1 MCTIRE
7 HKDVAMNRRQRND
20 AQAFDQAWNA
30 RARTPRADL
39 DDEIARLVA
48 RAEQL
53 CEAAVAEPSPEFRS
67 SLRVQL
73 MTEASTVL
81 APARPRTT
89 RPGVHR
95 PVRSPSF
102 AIRRRLAGATAALV
116 TAGGFVGMVGASA
129 EALPG
134 EMLYPVK
141 RGVENVELA
150 FHKDDA
156 DRGQYRLEQA
166 SERLAEARR
175 LVDDNSPQ
183 SREHVAG
190 ALDDFATQAKDG
202 SGALF
207 RAFGQNGSEQSITV
221 VNDFSAAAATDL
233 AQLSGRVPSDA
244 DPSYRAAAITISELV
259 SKASSLCT
267 SCNSADVAKLVD
279 AVTSLSGTAPSS
291 EPAAGPTAVQD
302 DSTEPIDESLLPT
315 PKIKIPSLST
325 TESPTTGT
333 SSDDAPEIKD
343 VTEPLVGSLLGDE
356 EQEGAVPGL
365 LDNLL
370 DPGE

>member
-1 MCTIRE
+1 
-7 HKDVAMNRRQRND
+7 MNRRQRND
-20 AQAFDQAWNA
+20 VQAFEEAWNA
-30 RARTPRADL
+30 RARIPRAEL
-39 DDEIARLVA
+39 DDEIAHLVA
-48 RAEQL
+48 CAEQL

-81 APARPRTT
+81 APAEPRTDRPR
-89 RPGVHR
+89 VHR
-95 PVRSPSF
+95 PARTPSF

-150 FHKDDA
+150 FHKDDVS
-156 DRGQYRLEQA
+156 RGEYRLTQA

-175 LVDDNSPQ
+175 LADDNSPQ
-183 SREHVAG
+183 SREQIAG
-190 ALDDFATQAKDG
+190 VLDDFAVQAKDG

-207 RAFGQNGSEQSITV
+207 RSYGQSGSVQSITV
-221 VNDFSAAAATDL
+221 VNDFSASAAADL

-244 DPSYRAAAITISELV
+244 DQSFQTAASTVSELV

-267 SCNSADVAKLVD
+267 SCNTADVAKLVD
-279 AVTSLSGTAPSS
+279 AVASLGGTAPSS
-291 EPAAGPTAVQD
+291 GPASGPAASQSGDAADVPVD
-302 DSTEPIDESLLPT
+302 KSLLPT
-315 PKIKIPSLST
+315 PKLEFPSLPT
-325 TESPTTGT
+325 IESPDGEAPSKEAPTVK
-333 SSDDAPEIKD
+333 DATDP
-343 VTEPLVGSLLGDE
+343 VVGALLGDE
-356 EQEGAVPGL
+356 EQEGVVPKL

-370 DPGE
+370 NPGE

>member
-1 MCTIRE
+1 
-7 HKDVAMNRRQRND
+7 MNRRQRND
-20 AQAFDQAWNA
+20 VQAFDEAWNA
-30 RARTPRADL
+30 RARVPRVEL

-48 RAEQL
+48 CAEQL

-81 APARPRTT
+81 APAAPRTT

-95 PVRSPSF
+95 PVRTPSY
-102 AIRRRLAGATAALV
+102 AIRRRLAGATAAFV

-156 DRGQYRLEQA
+156 DRGSYRLTQA

-175 LVDDNSPQ
+175 LTDDNSPQ

-190 ALDDFATQAKDG
+190 ALDDFAAQAKDG

-207 RAFGQNGSEQSITV
+207 RAYGQNGSEESITV
-221 VNDFSAAAATDL
+221 VNDFSAAAAADL
-233 AQLSGRVPSDA
+233 AQLSGRVPSSA
-244 DPSYRAAAITISELV
+244 DQSFQNAAITVSELV
-259 SKASSLCT
+259 NKAKSLCT
-267 SCNSADVAKLVD
+267 TCNTADVTGLVD
-279 AVTSLSGTAPSS
+279 AVTSLAGTAPSS
-291 EPAAGPTAVQD
+291 GPAAGPTADQNGASITDV
-302 DSTEPIDESLLPT
+302 PVDESLLPPT
-315 PKIKIPSLST
+315 PKITIPGLPT
-325 TESPTTGT
+325 GGSPSTGT
-333 SSDDAPEIKD
+333 QSNDDPSVED
-343 VTEPLVGSLLGDE
+343 VTDPLVGTLLGDD

-365 LDNLL
+365 LDDLL
-370 DPGE
+370 NPGE